1 MKNVFQYTDEKFADL
16 QLLHYKVE
24 GFEKLTLK
32 QKKLI
37 YYLSEAALYG
47 RDILFDQNGKYNLRI
62 RKMLEAIYTLN
73 GIDRKTDDFI
83 AMEIY
88 LKRIWFS
95 NGIHHHYSY
104 DKFNPGFSADYLRSL
119 ITMVE
124 PKKLPLQIGQSV
136 DDFCEEIFPVIFDPT
151 IDAKKLNQSEGED
164 LLLTSASNYYDG
176 VSQSE
181 AESFYEAQ
189 KDSTDKTP
197 VMYGLNSRLVK
208 EMGVLKEKVWKSGGL
223 YAEAIDKI
231 LYWLKKAKDVA
242 ENEKQAVVI
251 QELIE
256 FYETGNLKKFDEY
269 SILWVKDVE
278 SRIDFNNGFIETYG
292 DPLGFKASWESI
304 VNFKDLVATHRTDV
318 ISKNAQWFEDH
329 SPVDSRFKKKNVKG
343 VSAKVITAAILSG
356 DLYPASAIGINL
368 PNSNWIR
375 SVHGSKSVTI
385 GNLTDAYKKAAHGNG
400 FMKEFVYSQTEREL
414 IDKYDD
420 LTDDLHTDLHECLG
434 HGSGVLLPSTD
445 PDALKSYGATIEEA
459 RADLFGLYYMGDSK
473 LVDLNLLPN
482 REAYKA
488 QYYTYMMNGLMTQLV
503 RIDLGKDLEEAH
515 MRNRALIAYWVY
527 DHGKEKNIVE
537 FVKKDSKTFVRINDY
552 MALRCLF
559 GDLLAEIQRIKS
571 EGDYESAK
579 KLVEKYAVKIDPV
592 LHKEIKG
599 RYEKLNLAPYKG
611 FINPKY
617 IAERDKDG
625 DLKDVKIFYGESFTE
640 QMLRY
645 GRDYSTLPPIND

>member
-256 FYETGNLKKFDEY
+256 FYETGNLIKFDEY

-278 SRIDFNNGFIETYG
+278 SRIDFN
-292 DPLGFKASWESI
+292 
-304 VNFKDLVATHRTDV
+304 
-318 ISKNAQWFEDH
+318 
-329 SPVDSRFKKKNVKG
+329 
-343 VSAKVITAAILSG
+343 
-356 DLYPASAIGINL
+356 
-368 PNSNWIR
+368 
-375 SVHGSKSVTI
+375 
-385 GNLTDAYKKAAHGNG
+385 
-400 FMKEFVYSQTEREL
+400 
-414 IDKYDD
+414 
-420 LTDDLHTDLHECLG
+420 
-434 HGSGVLLPSTD
+434 
-445 PDALKSYGATIEEA
+445 
-459 RADLFGLYYMGDSK
+459 
-473 LVDLNLLPN
+473 
-482 REAYKA
+482 
-488 QYYTYMMNGLMTQLV
+488 
-503 RIDLGKDLEEAH
+503 
-515 MRNRALIAYWVY
+515 
-527 DHGKEKNIVE
+527 
-537 FVKKDSKTFVRINDY
+537 
-552 MALRCLF
+552 
-559 GDLLAEIQRIKS
+559 
-571 EGDYESAK
+571 
-579 KLVEKYAVKIDPV
+579 
-592 LHKEIKG
+592 
-599 RYEKLNLAPYKG
+599 
-611 FINPKY
+611 
-617 IAERDKDG
+617 
-625 DLKDVKIFYGESFTE
+625 
-640 QMLRY
+640 
-645 GRDYSTLPPIND
+645 